1 MNLEKNKI
9 VFAGVLALILLF
21 LVGYSFWILD
31 DTRAEPALTAPG
43 LPNWEGA
50 DTPFESKIQALDALK
65 EVRPASELPSPY
77 PDHMIDEKG
86 YFNPDYMEYEKQRII
101 DSIYA
106 REHFSREAP
115 TLSASEATPTIVS
128 STGETPKEQVPAR
141 TSSDLSLEH
150 QLFFASH
157 PEKADGRYFARA
169 RIAGDHL
176 LRKQSRIQ
184 IQTLEDVS
192 IGDETLPK
200 NSILWG
206 TVHFGP
212 NRVFISVLHP
222 RDEAQVLEAYDLQDG
237 LRGIYLENSF
247 KAEASR
253 EVLEDVVQDVNIAGL
268 PQLTGIK
275 NVFRRRQQNLKVTVL
290 DGHRLLLKSKS
301 K

>member
-31 DTRAEPALTAPG
+31 DTQAEPALTTPE

-65 EVRPASELPSPY
+65 EARPVTELPSPY
-77 PDHMIDEKG
+77 PNHMIDEKG

-106 REHFSREAP
+106 QEHFSREAP
-115 TLSASEATPTIVS
+115 TLLASEATPAIVS
-128 STGETPKEQVPAR
+128 SSGETPIEQIPPR
-141 TSSDLSLEH
+141 TPSDLSLEH

-157 PEKADGRYFARA
+157 PEEAESRYFARA
-169 RIAGDHL
+169 RIAGDHR

-184 IQTLEDVS
+184 LQTLE
-192 IGDETLPK
+192 EAPLREQTLPK

-212 NRVFISVLHP
+212 NRVFISVLSP
-222 RDEAQVLEAYDLQDG
+222 EDETEVLEAYDLQDG

-247 KAEASR
+247 KAEASS

-290 DGHRLLLKSKS
+290 DGHHLLLKSK
-301 K
+301 

>member
-21 LVGYSFWILD
+21 LVGYSFWVLD
-31 DTRAEPALTAPG
+31 DKKVEPALTAPE

-50 DTPFESKIQALDALK
+50 DAPFESKIKALDALK
-65 EVRPASELPSPY
+65 EARPETPLPSPY

-101 DSIYA
+101 DSVYA
-106 REHFSREAP
+106 REHFSREVSFLDAP
-115 TLSASEATPTIVS
+115 KGEPVTENIPKGSRPTH
-128 STGETPKEQVPAR
+128 PPAR
-141 TSSDLSLEH
+141 SAEELALEH
-150 QLFFASH
+150 QLFFAAQPTAAES
-157 PEKADGRYFARA
+157 RYFARA

-184 IQTLEDVS
+184 LQTLEEAALQE
-192 IGDETLPK
+192 ETLPK
-200 NSILWG
+200 NSTLWG
-206 TVHFGP
+206 TVQFGL

-222 RDEAQVLEAYDLQDG
+222 TDETQVLEAYDLQDG

-247 KAEASR
+247 RAEAGSQ
-253 EVLEDVVQDVNIAGL
+253 LLQDVVQDVNIAGL
-268 PQLTGIK
+268 PQINGIK
-275 NVFRRRQQNLKVTVL
+275 NVLRRRQQNLKVTVL
-290 DGHRLLLKSKS
+290 DGHRLLLKTKS